1 MCSNINIQPLQCSE
15 TEVQHLGAYFLS
27 SRCNQNLI
35 EYLLRKLKDIKAMKS
50 ENPYSSQLIDQK
62 SKELYKTLIEATTE
76 GYWVIDTS
84 AKTVEVNDALCGFLG
99 YSKEEILGKT
109 PFEFCDEENAKLLR
123 EQVAKIPTKDNRNY
137 EIAMDRK
144 DGSKVYFIVNAT
156 TLKSDDGKPLGGFA
170 FFTDITYKKK
180 IEKRLKE
187 SEERNRLLSNLSI
200 DGIAI
205 IQDGLII
212 DTNDALDKMLG
223 YTKEELI
230 GKVPFDFIDS
240 RFRELALHNYTIRT
254 SKPYEVAAIK
264 RDGTSFPI
272 ELRGAMMPYKDG
284 EVRTVIVRDL
294 SYIKDAQNE
303 LIEQKEFLEAL
314 IDTVPIP
321 VFYKDIDGR
330 YLGCN
335 SAFIDVF
342 GFERDEVIGKSV
354 YDIAPHEIAKKYDDE
369 DKKLYSSSKTTQV
382 YDFVVKHKKT
392 GELLDVVFH
401 KNIYRDK
408 NGNPRG
414 IIGAVLNMTEIN
426 RLIKEMRD
434 LNEDLAQRVETEVN
448 SRLNAVKKQEAQQV
462 LLIQQSR
469 MAALGEMIGAI
480 THQWIQPLTVIGM
493 LATDVAEMYDDKYLI
508 TVHEKI
514 VSQVKFMSQTM
525 NDFKNFFKPDK
536 DFTLFDPHE
545 TSLKI
550 VSMFKGQFEKKGIE
564 IVLQQKDSFCA
575 MGYNNEFQHVLLN
588 LFNNAKD
595 AILSNSNTRG
605 KIVCVFEKSA
615 NLGVIKI
622 SDNGGGIK
630 DELLPEKLFEPHVS
644 TKGEGGTG
652 IGLYICKTIIEKS
665 MNGSIKARNTQN
677 GSEFTIELTLS
688 QCRVRASLLQS
699 F

>member
-1 MCSNINIQPLQCSE
+1 
-15 TEVQHLGAYFLS
+15 
-27 SRCNQNLI
+27 
-35 EYLLRKLKDIKAMKS
+35 MKS
-50 ENPYSSQLIDQK
+50 ENPCSSQLIDQK
-62 SKELYKTLIEATTE
+62 SKELYKSLIQATTE
-76 GYWVIDTS
+76 GYWVIDIN

-99 YSKEEILGKT
+99 YTQEEMLGKT
-109 PFEFCDEENAKLLR
+109 PFEFCDEENRRLLK

-156 TLKSDDGKPLGGFA
+156 TLKSDDGAPLGGFA
-170 FFTDITYKKK
+170 FFTDITQKKK

-205 IQDGLII
+205 IQDGVII

-223 YTKEELI
+223 YAKEELI
-230 GKVPFDFIDS
+230 GKVPFDFIDP
-240 RFRELALHNYTIRT
+240 RFRELTLHNYTIKT
-254 SKPYEVAAIK
+254 SEPYEVAAIK
-264 RDGTSFPI
+264 SDGTSFPI

-284 EVRTVIVRDL
+284 EVRTVLVRDL
-294 SYIKDAQNE
+294 THIKDAQNK
-303 LIEQKEFLEAL
+303 LVEQKEFLETL

-342 GFERDEVIGKSV
+342 GFEKDEVIGKSV
-354 YDIAPHEIAKKYDDE
+354 YDIAPYEIAKKYDYE

-392 GELLDVVFH
+392 GEHLDVVFH
-401 KNIYRDK
+401 KNIYYDK

-414 IIGAVLNMTEIN
+414 IIGAVLDMTEIN
-426 RLIKEMRD
+426 KLIKEMKH
-434 LNEDLAQRVETEVN
+434 LNDDLAQRVEAEVN
-448 SRLNAVKKQEAQQV
+448 SRLNAVKEQEAQQA

-480 THQWIQPLTVIGM
+480 THQWMQPLNMINM
-493 LATDVAEMYDDKYLI
+493 LASDIDEFYQDEYLLSLQK
-508 TVHEKI
+508 KI
-514 VSQVKFMSQTM
+514 FSQVRFMSQTM
-525 NDFKNFFKPDK
+525 KDFKNFFKPDK
-536 DFTLFDPHE
+536 DVSLFNPYE
-545 TSLKI
+545 ISLKI
-550 VSMFKGQFEKKGIE
+550 VTMFKGQFEKKGIE
-564 IVLQQKDSFCA
+564 IVLKQKDSFCA

-595 AILSNSNTRG
+595 AILDSGNTTG

-652 IGLYICKTIIEKS
+652 IGLYICKTIIEQS
-665 MNGSIKARNTQN
+665 MNGSISAKNIAK
-677 GSEFTIELTLS
+677 GSEFTIELPLAE
-688 QCRVRASLLQS
+688 QKL
-699 F
+699 